1 MSQVTY
7 LKCRNAVM
15 TFVDP
20 ETRFQVPR
28 GKIVPVEG
36 KLSRTMQKWIR
47 RGGLVVVDEALYLAQ
62 QKADLTVPAAQ
73 LSESA
78 VPAPQVVATEAVPEA
93 VLENEAIP
101 QDSGPNI
108 STEPAP
114 DWSELEPKA
123 KKAKKKSGGNV

>member
-28 GKIVPVEG
+28 GKIVPVTG

-47 RGGLVVVDEALYLAQ
+47 RGGLVVVDEALYLTQ
-62 QKADLTVPAAQ
+62 QKADLTVPVTEVPVTAETEPTSHVEITQDVVSENAAPVQ
-73 LSESA
+73 ESDSNDSTESA
-78 VPAPQVVATEAVPEA
+78 
-93 VLENEAIP
+93 
-101 QDSGPNI
+101 
-108 STEPAP
+108 P
-114 DWSELEPKA
+114 DESELEPKA
-123 KKAKKKSGGNV
+123 KKSKKKSGGNP

>member
-28 GKIVPVEG
+28 GKIVPVTG

-47 RGGLVVVDEALYLAQ
+47 RGGLVVVDEALYLTQ
-62 QKADLTVPAAQ
+62 QKADLTVPVTEVPVTAATTTTSHVEITQ
-73 LSESA
+73 DVVSENAAPVQESDSNVSTESA
-78 VPAPQVVATEAVPEA
+78 
-93 VLENEAIP
+93 
-101 QDSGPNI
+101 
-108 STEPAP
+108 P
-114 DWSELEPKA
+114 DESELEPKA
-123 KKAKKKSGGNV
+123 KKAKKKSGGNA

>member
-28 GKIVPVEG
+28 GKIVPVTG

-47 RGGLVVVDEALYLAQ
+47 RGGLVVVDEALYLTQ
-62 QKADLTVPAAQ
+62 QKADLTVPVTEVPVTAESVPEPVAEVTQ
-73 LSESA
+73 ESA
-78 VPAPQVVATEAVPEA
+78 PENAVAS
-93 VLENEAIP
+93 
-101 QDSGPNI
+101 QDSGSNI
-108 STEPAP
+108 STEPAA
-114 DWSELEPKA
+114 DGSELEPKT
-123 KKAKKKSGGNV
+123 KKSKKKSGGNA

>member
-28 GKIVPVEG
+28 GKIVPVTG

-47 RGGLVVVDEALYLAQ
+47 RGGLVVVDEALYLTQ
-62 QKADLTVPAAQ
+62 QKADLTVSVTEVPVTAETEPTSHVEITQDVVSENAAPVQ
-73 LSESA
+73 ESDSNASTESA
-78 VPAPQVVATEAVPEA
+78 
-93 VLENEAIP
+93 
-101 QDSGPNI
+101 
-108 STEPAP
+108 P
-114 DWSELEPKA
+114 DESELEPKA
-123 KKAKKKSGGNV
+123 KKSKKKSGGNP

>member
-28 GKIVPVEG
+28 GKIVPVTG

-47 RGGLVVVDEALYLAQ
+47 RGGLVVVDEALYLTQ
-62 QKADLTVPAAQ
+62 QKADLTVPVTEVPVTAENEPTSHVEITQDVVSENAAPVQ
-73 LSESA
+73 ESDSNASTESA
-78 VPAPQVVATEAVPEA
+78 
-93 VLENEAIP
+93 
-101 QDSGPNI
+101 
-108 STEPAP
+108 P
-114 DWSELEPKA
+114 DESELEPKA
-123 KKAKKKSGGNV
+123 KKSKKKSGGNP

>member
-1 MSQVTY
+1 MSQTY

-62 QKADLTVPAAQ
+62 QKADLTVPSSE
-73 LSESA
+73 LSESEA
-78 VPAPQVVATEAVPEA
+78 PATQVVAAVTAPEA
-93 VLENEAIP
+93 VLENEATP
-101 QDSGPNI
+101 QESGSNI

-114 DWSELEPKA
+114 DGSELEPKA
-123 KKAKKKSGGNV
+123 KKSKKKSGGNA

>member
-28 GKIVPVEG
+28 GKIVPVTG

-47 RGGLVVVDEALYLAQ
+47 RGGLVVVDEALYLTQ
-62 QKADLTVPAAQ
+62 QKADLTVPVTEVPVTAATAPTSHVEITQ
-73 LSESA
+73 DAVSENA
-78 VPAPQVVATEAVPEA
+78 APVQES
-93 VLENEAIP
+93 
-101 QDSGPNI
+101 DSNI
-108 STEPAP
+108 STESAP
-114 DWSELEPKA
+114 DDSELEPKA
-123 KKAKKKSGGNV
+123 KKLKKKSGGNA

>member
-1 MSQVTY
+1 MSQMTY

-47 RGGLVVVDEALYLAQ
+47 RGGLVVMNEALYLAQ
-62 QKADLTVPAAQ
+62 QKADLTVPPAEVPVTAQ
-73 LSESA
+73 TVPE
-78 VPAPQVVATEAVPEA
+78 PAPETTQETTPENVVA
-93 VLENEAIP
+93 L
-101 QDSGPNI
+101 QDGGSNI

-114 DWSELEPKA
+114 DGSESEPKT
-123 KKAKKKSGGNV
+123 KKSKKKSGGNA

>member
-1 MSQVTY
+1 MSQTY

-62 QKADLTVPAAQ
+62 QKADLTVPAVQ
-73 LSESA
+73 LSENA
-78 VPAPQVVATEAVPEA
+78 VPAPQVLATNATPEA
-93 VLENEAIP
+93 ILESEAAP
-101 QDSGPNI
+101 QESGSNI
-108 STEPAP
+108 STEPAS
-114 DWSELEPKA
+114 DGSELEPKA
-123 KKAKKKSGGNV
+123 KKAKKKSGGNA

>member
-28 GKIVPVEG
+28 GKIVPVTG

-47 RGGLVVVDEALYLAQ
+47 RGGLVVVDEALYLTQ
-62 QKADLTVPAAQ
+62 QKADLTAPHAEVPVTAATAPTSHVEITQ
-73 LSESA
+73 DVVSENAAPVQESDSNASTESA
-78 VPAPQVVATEAVPEA
+78 
-93 VLENEAIP
+93 
-101 QDSGPNI
+101 
-108 STEPAP
+108 P
-114 DWSELEPKA
+114 DESELEPKA
-123 KKAKKKSGGNV
+123 KKSKKKSGGNP

>member
-28 GKIVPVEG
+28 GKIVPVQG
-36 KLSRTMQKWIR
+36 KLSRVMQKWIR
-47 RGGLVVVDEALYLAQ
+47 RGGLVVVNEALYLAQ
-62 QKADLTVPAAQ
+62 QQADLTVPPAEVPVTTDAAP
-73 LSESA
+73 E
-78 VPAPQVVATEAVPEA
+78 PAPETTQEAAPENVAAS
-93 VLENEAIP
+93 
-101 QDSGPNI
+101 QDSGSNI

-114 DWSELEPKA
+114 DGSELEPKT
-123 KKAKKKSGGNV
+123 KKSKKKSGGNA

>member
-28 GKIVPVEG
+28 GKIVPVTG

-47 RGGLVVVDEALYLAQ
+47 RGGLVVVDEALYLTQ
-62 QKADLTVPAAQ
+62 QKADLTVPVTEVPVTAETEPTSHVEITQDVVSENAAPVQ
-73 LSESA
+73 ESDSNDSTESA
-78 VPAPQVVATEAVPEA
+78 PD
-93 VLENEAIP
+93 EN
-101 QDSGPNI
+101 
-108 STEPAP
+108 
-114 DWSELEPKA
+114 ELEPKA
-123 KKAKKKSGGNV
+123 KKSKKKSGGNP

>member
-28 GKIVPVEG
+28 GKIVPVTG

-47 RGGLVVVDEALYLAQ
+47 RGGLVVVDEALYLTQ
-62 QKADLTVPAAQ
+62 QKADLTVPVTEVPVTAETEPTSHVEITQDVVSENAAPVQ
-73 LSESA
+73 ESDSNASTESA
-78 VPAPQVVATEAVPEA
+78 
-93 VLENEAIP
+93 
-101 QDSGPNI
+101 
-108 STEPAP
+108 P
-114 DWSELEPKA
+114 DESELEPKV
-123 KKAKKKSGGNV
+123 KKSKKKSGGNP

>member
-28 GKIVPVEG
+28 GKIVPVTG

-47 RGGLVVVDEALYLAQ
+47 RGGLVVVDEALYLTQ
-62 QKADLTVPAAQ
+62 QKADLTVPVTEVPVTAETEPTSHVEITQDVVSENAAPVQ
-73 LSESA
+73 ESDSNASTESA
-78 VPAPQVVATEAVPEA
+78 
-93 VLENEAIP
+93 
-101 QDSGPNI
+101 
-108 STEPAP
+108 P
-114 DWSELEPKA
+114 DESELESKA
-123 KKAKKKSGGNV
+123 KKSKKKSGGNP

>member
-28 GKIVPVEG
+28 GKIVPVTG

-47 RGGLVVVDEALYLAQ
+47 RGGLVVVDEALYLTQ
-62 QKADLTVPAAQ
+62 QKADLTVSVTEVPVTAETEPTSHVEITQDVVSENAAPVQ
-73 LSESA
+73 ESDSNASTESA
-78 VPAPQVVATEAVPEA
+78 
-93 VLENEAIP
+93 
-101 QDSGPNI
+101 
-108 STEPAP
+108 P
-114 DWSELEPKA
+114 DESELESKA
-123 KKAKKKSGGNV
+123 KKSKKKSGGNP

>member
-1 MSQVTY
+1 MSQTY

-47 RGGLVVVDEALYLAQ
+47 RGGLVVVDEDLYLAQ
-62 QKADLTVPAAQ
+62 QKADLTVPAVQ

-78 VPAPQVVATEAVPEA
+78 VPTPQMLATEAAPEV
-93 VLENEAIP
+93 VLENEVTP
-101 QDSGPNI
+101 QEGGSNI

-114 DWSELEPKA
+114 DGSELEPKA
-123 KKAKKKSGGNV
+123 KKAKKKFGGNA